1 MKVQK
6 SVGFWRITNI
16 IQRSV
21 YSKGEI
27 FLVKQ
32 ESTLVKKLGNLF
44 SVDFFNQQII
54 DNIFFYNFF
63 WYFLL
68 KKNNK
73 FYRPKTITV

>member
-32 ESTLVKKLGNLF
+32 ESTLVKKIGNLF
-44 SVDFFNQQII
+44 SDDFFNQQII
-54 DNIFFYNFF
+54 DNIFFYNLF

-68 KKNNK
+68 KKK
-73 FYRPKTITV
+73 